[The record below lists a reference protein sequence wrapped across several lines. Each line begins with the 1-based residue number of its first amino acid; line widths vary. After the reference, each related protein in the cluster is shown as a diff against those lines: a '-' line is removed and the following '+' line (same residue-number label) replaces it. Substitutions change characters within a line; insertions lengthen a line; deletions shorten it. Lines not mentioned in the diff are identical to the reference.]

1 MATTPLKKAQTA
13 DLDQSIQIALDA
25 ADASMDV
32 TAEFERISA
41 QFAETATKAERLEK
55 ISRISLIAAGS
66 IAVLAVVIMGMVWQ
80 RSSSGLQ
87 RLAATNTQ
95 LLTILTENVTA
106 FEERMAPLAVMEKKV
121 AGLSE
126 TLTGIQTSLETISVD
141 ASQMTDLRANVAQ
154 IILDLP
160 GLETQEAA
168 QIRAETINNTTAD
181 RIATLNGELAMSVS
195 VATQDALAV
204 QLDAYKALAADISE
218 AVGALDT
225 SGGSAAAAELQEKLD
240 ARINEMNMRL
250 NRVVEANTT
259 ATRRRAAP
267 PQADVIKY
275 P

>member
-1 MATTPLKKAQTA
+1 MATTPLKKAQMA

-41 QFAETATKAERLEK
+41 QFADTAAKADRLEK
-55 ISRISLIAAGS
+55 ISRIGLIAAGS
-66 IAVLAVVIMGMVWQ
+66 IAALAVVIMGMVWQ
-80 RSSSGLQ
+80 RSSSGLE

-106 FEERMAPLAVMEKKV
+106 FEQRMAPLAIMEKKV

-126 TLTGIQTSLETISVD
+126 TLTGIQTNLEAISAD
-141 ASQMTDLRANVAQ
+141 ASQISDLRANVAQ
-154 IILDLP
+154 IIVDMP
-160 GLETQEAA
+160 ALETQEAA
-168 QIRAETINNTTAD
+168 QLRAETINTATAD

-204 QLDAYKALAADISE
+204 QLDAYKSLAADISE
-218 AVGALDT
+218 AVGAMDT
-225 SGGSAAAAELQEKLD
+225 DAGSAAAAELQAKLD

-259 ATRRRAAP
+259 ATRRREAT
-267 PQADVIKY
+267 PQADIIKY

>member
-106 FEERMAPLAVMEKKV
+106 FEERMAPLAVMDKKV

>member
-106 FEERMAPLAVMEKKV
+106 FEERMAPLAVMDKKV

-126 TLTGIQTSLETISVD
+126 TLAGIQTSLETISVD

-218 AVGALDT
+218 AVGAMDT

>member
-106 FEERMAPLAVMEKKV
+106 FEERMAPLAVMDKKV

-126 TLTGIQTSLETISVD
+126 TLAGIQTSLETISVD

-160 GLETQEAA
+160 ALETQEAA

-218 AVGALDT
+218 AVGAMDT
-225 SGGSAAAAELQEKLD
+225 SSGSAAAAELQEKLD

>member
-41 QFAETATKAERLEK
+41 QFADTAAKTERLER
-55 ISRISLIAAGS
+55 ISRISVIAAGS
-66 IAVLAVVIMGMVWQ
+66 IAAAAVILMGMIWQ
-80 RSSSGLQ
+80 RSSTGLE

-106 FEERMAPLAVMEKKV
+106 FEERMAPIAVMEKKV
-121 AGLSE
+121 SGLSE
-126 TLTGIQTSLETISVD
+126 TLASIETSLEAIASD
-141 ASQMTDLRANVAQ
+141 ASQIGDLRANVAQ
-154 IILDLP
+154 IIVDMP
-160 GLETQEAA
+160 ALETQETA
-168 QIRAETINNTTAD
+168 QLRAETINAATAD

-218 AVGALDT
+218 AVGAMDT
-225 SGGSAAAAELQEKLD
+225 DGGTAAAAELQEKLD

-250 NRVVEANTT
+250 NRVVEANTAT
-259 ATRRRAAP
+259 TRRRAAP
-267 PQADVIKY
+267 PQADIIKY

>member
-126 TLTGIQTSLETISVD
+126 TLSGIQNSLETISVD

>member
-41 QFAETATKAERLEK
+41 QFAETTTKAERLEK

-126 TLTGIQTSLETISVD
+126 TLSGIQTSLETISVD

-218 AVGALDT
+218 AVGAMDT
-225 SGGSAAAAELQEKLD
+225 GGGSAAAAELQEKLD

>member
-106 FEERMAPLAVMEKKV
+106 FEERMAPLAVMDKKV

-160 GLETQEAA
+160 ALETQEAA

>member
-106 FEERMAPLAVMEKKV
+106 FEERMAPLAVMDKKV

-126 TLTGIQTSLETISVD
+126 TLSGIQTSLETISVD

>member
-218 AVGALDT
+218 AVGAMDT

>member
-106 FEERMAPLAVMEKKV
+106 FEERMAPLAVMDKKV

-126 TLTGIQTSLETISVD
+126 TLSGIQTSLETISVD

-218 AVGALDT
+218 AVGAMDT
-225 SGGSAAAAELQEKLD
+225 GGGSAAAAELQEKLD

-250 NRVVEANTT
+250 NRVVEANTN

>member
-106 FEERMAPLAVMEKKV
+106 FEERMAPLAVMDKKV

-126 TLTGIQTSLETISVD
+126 TLAGIQTSLETISVD

-218 AVGALDT
+218 AVGAMDT
-225 SGGSAAAAELQEKLD
+225 GGGSAAAAELQEKLD

-250 NRVVEANTT
+250 NRVVEANTN

>member
-1 MATTPLKKAQTA
+1 
-13 DLDQSIQIALDA
+13 
-25 ADASMDV
+25 
-32 TAEFERISA
+32 
-41 QFAETATKAERLEK
+41 
-55 ISRISLIAAGS
+55 
-66 IAVLAVVIMGMVWQ
+66 
-80 RSSSGLQ
+80 
-87 RLAATNTQ
+87 
-95 LLTILTENVTA
+95 
-106 FEERMAPLAVMEKKV
+106 
-121 AGLSE
+121 
-126 TLTGIQTSLETISVD
+126 
-141 ASQMTDLRANVAQ
+141 
-154 IILDLP
+154 LDLP

-218 AVGALDT
+218 AVGAMDT
-225 SGGSAAAAELQEKLD
+225 SSGSAAAAELQEKLD

>member
-106 FEERMAPLAVMEKKV
+106 FEERMAPLAVMDKKV

-126 TLTGIQTSLETISVD
+126 TLSGIQTSLETISVD

-218 AVGALDT
+218 AVGAMDT
-225 SGGSAAAAELQEKLD
+225 GGGSAAAAELQEKLD

>member
-106 FEERMAPLAVMEKKV
+106 FEERMAPLAVMDKKV

-218 AVGALDT
+218 AVGAMDT

>member
-80 RSSSGLQ
+80 RSSLGLQ

-106 FEERMAPLAVMEKKV
+106 FEERMAPLAVMDKKV

-126 TLTGIQTSLETISVD
+126 TLAGIQTSLETISVD

-160 GLETQEAA
+160 ALETQEAA

-218 AVGALDT
+218 AVGAMDT

>member
-41 QFAETATKAERLEK
+41 QFADTAAKAARLEK
-55 ISRISLIAAGS
+55 ISRIGLIAAGS
-66 IAVLAVVIMGMVWQ
+66 IAALAVVIMGMVWQ
-80 RSSSGLQ
+80 RSSSGLE

-106 FEERMAPLAVMEKKV
+106 FEQRMAPLAIMEKKV

-126 TLTGIQTSLETISVD
+126 TLTGIQTNLEAISAD
-141 ASQMTDLRANVAQ
+141 ASQISDLRANVAQ
-154 IILDLP
+154 IIVDMP
-160 GLETQEAA
+160 ALETQEAA
-168 QIRAETINNTTAD
+168 QLRAETINTATAD

-204 QLDAYKALAADISE
+204 QLDAYKSLAADISE
-218 AVGALDT
+218 AVGAMDT
-225 SGGSAAAAELQEKLD
+225 DAGSAAAAELQAKLD

-259 ATRRRAAP
+259 ATRRREAT
-267 PQADVIKY
+267 PQADIIKY

>member
-1 MATTPLKKAQTA
+1 MATTPLKKAKTA

-106 FEERMAPLAVMEKKV
+106 FEERMAPLAVMDKKV

-126 TLTGIQTSLETISVD
+126 TLTGIQASLETISAD
-141 ASQMTDLRANVAQ
+141 ASQMTDLRASVAQ

-160 GLETQEAA
+160 ALETQEAA
-168 QIRAETINNTTAD
+168 QVRAETINNTTAD

-218 AVGALDT
+218 AVGAIDT
-225 SGGSAAAAELQEKLD
+225 DGGSASAAELQEKLD

-250 NRVVEANTT
+250 NRVVEANSS
-259 ATRRRAAP
+259 ATRRREAA

>member
-41 QFAETATKAERLEK
+41 QFADTAAKADRLEK
-55 ISRISLIAAGS
+55 ISRIGLIAAGS
-66 IAVLAVVIMGMVWQ
+66 IAALAVVIMGMVWQ
-80 RSSSGLQ
+80 RSSSGLE

-106 FEERMAPLAVMEKKV
+106 FEQRMAPLAIMEKKV

-126 TLTGIQTSLETISVD
+126 TLTGIQTNLEAISAD
-141 ASQMTDLRANVAQ
+141 ASQISDLRANVAQ
-154 IILDLP
+154 IIVDMP
-160 GLETQEAA
+160 ALETQEAA
-168 QIRAETINNTTAD
+168 QLRAETINTATAD

-204 QLDAYKALAADISE
+204 QLDAYKSLAADISE
-218 AVGALDT
+218 AVGAMDT
-225 SGGSAAAAELQEKLD
+225 DAGSAAAAELQAKLD

-259 ATRRRAAP
+259 ATRRREAT
-267 PQADVIKY
+267 PQADIIKY

>member
-106 FEERMAPLAVMEKKV
+106 FEERMAPLAVMDKKV

-181 RIATLNGELAMSVS
+181 RIATLNGELAMRVS

-218 AVGALDT
+218 AVGAMDT

>member
-106 FEERMAPLAVMEKKV
+106 FEERMAPLAVMDKKV

-126 TLTGIQTSLETISVD
+126 TLTGIQASLETISAD
-141 ASQMTDLRANVAQ
+141 ASQMTDLRASVAQ

-160 GLETQEAA
+160 ALETQEAA
-168 QIRAETINNTTAD
+168 QVRAETINNTTAD

-218 AVGALDT
+218 AVGAMDT
-225 SGGSAAAAELQEKLD
+225 SSGSAAAAELQEKLD

>member
-106 FEERMAPLAVMEKKV
+106 FEERMAPLAVMDKKV

-126 TLTGIQTSLETISVD
+126 TLAGIQTSLETISVD

-160 GLETQEAA
+160 ALETQEAA

-218 AVGALDT
+218 AVGAMDT

>member
-106 FEERMAPLAVMEKKV
+106 FEERMAPLAVMDKKV

-126 TLTGIQTSLETISVD
+126 TLNDIQTSLETISVD

-218 AVGALDT
+218 AVGAMDT
-225 SGGSAAAAELQEKLD
+225 SSGSAAAAELQEKLD

>member
-106 FEERMAPLAVMEKKV
+106 FEERMAPLAVMDKKV

-126 TLTGIQTSLETISVD
+126 TLAGIQTSLETISVD

-160 GLETQEAA
+160 ALETQEAA

-218 AVGALDT
+218 AVGAMDT
-225 SGGSAAAAELQEKLD
+225 GGGSAAAAELQEKLD

-250 NRVVEANTT
+250 NRVVEANTN

>member
-126 TLTGIQTSLETISVD
+126 TLSGIQTSLETISVD

-218 AVGALDT
+218 AVGAMDT
-225 SGGSAAAAELQEKLD
+225 GGGSAAAAELQEKLD